1 MAHIKQSKSNAE
13 KKLGFCVQI
22 EVTFFRKGTKQE
34 EKQQEQEKVNVDLES
49 HLVGEK
55 PPTNEKEQ

>member
-1 MAHIKQSKSNAE
+1 MNMQDIGYFLYMQ
-13 KKLGFCVQI
+13 Q
-22 EVTFFRKGTKQE
+22 QE

-55 PPTNEKEQ
+55 PPSNEKEQ